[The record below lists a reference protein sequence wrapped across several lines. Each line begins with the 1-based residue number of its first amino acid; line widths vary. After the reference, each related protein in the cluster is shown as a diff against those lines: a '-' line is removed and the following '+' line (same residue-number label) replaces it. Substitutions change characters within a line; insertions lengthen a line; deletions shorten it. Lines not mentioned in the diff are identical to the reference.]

1 MNQQLDDS
9 KESVQS
15 QSMERYLQAESV
27 GNSLSPQRL
36 VQTSRNPQVGASILK
51 LQNGKYSNQSNVFKD
66 ALNKKKTELHKKSQ
80 KPIAEAPKYEIAI
93 KQKQPKKMD
102 KVQQNIKNVQLKAE
116 EVKKKREEEKQKEE
130 KMKQSKVEHAQED
143 LDEVFQ
149 ETVNRLYNY
158 EKQRLKQLNK
168 MVEEEKNKDKLIMS
182 ARPMINERSCKL
194 LERKL
199 KQLVNEEEDY
209 KMIYQF
215 KDADV
220 QVDLLPNLPKLKDYL
235 QINAKKTI
243 NIGQE
248 IQIIKEENVMEPVDP
263 AEDVQYKEGSCHA
276 IVQTNEIKFK
286 IGDTIKKQ
294 QQQQPPQQQQQQTTQ
309 FATQDTPNK
318 KVQNQRQK
326 RLDFMEVQGQ
336 RVKTECQY
344 YVPLHIRQSKV
355 IQKKEEWVKSQI
367 ELKKQKEEESIRAEQ
382 EQWEKEKQKWSK
394 KKDPNKSMQQEIN
407 VEEFANS
414 QIHWLEK
421 RNEHILTEQMKKDKD
436 MLSSLTF
443 RPQIQKKNIE
453 NYNSLKVEDRLLE
466 YQQKKQENLQKLE
479 NKYLPTFQP
488 NLNQKTM
495 LTMDWAS
502 KSFNSTSNNK
512 LWQ

>member
-9 KESVQS
+9 KESAQS

-36 VQTSRNPQVGASILK
+36 VQTQRNPQVGTSILK
-51 LQNGKYSNQSNVFKD
+51 LQNGKYSNQQNVFKE

-80 KPIAEAPKYEIAI
+80 KPIAEIPKQEKSI
-93 KQKQPKKMD
+93 QEKQPKKMD
-102 KVQQNIKNVQLKAE
+102 KVQQNIKYVQMKAE

-143 LDEVFQ
+143 VDEVFQ

-168 MVEEEKNKDKLIMS
+168 MMEEEKNKEKQIMS
-182 ARPMINERSCKL
+182 ARPMINEKSCKM

-215 KDADV
+215 KDIDI

-235 QINAKKTI
+235 QINAKKSIT
-243 NIGQE
+243 IGQD
-248 IQIIKEENVMEPVDP
+248 IQIIKEEVIVEQIDP
-263 AEDVQYKEGSCHA
+263 AEDVQYKQGQCHA
-276 IVQTNEIKFK
+276 IVQTNEIKYK

-294 QQQQPPQQQQQQTTQ
+294 QEQQGTQQQQTTQ

-326 RLDFMEVQGQ
+326 RLEFMEGQGQ
-336 RVKTECQY
+336 RMKTECQY
-344 YVPLHIRQSKV
+344 YVPLHIRQQKV
-355 IQKKEEWVKSQI
+355 IQKKQEWVKSQI
-367 ELKKQKEEESIRAEQ
+367 EQKKQKEEESIRAEQ

-394 KKDPNKSMQQEIN
+394 KKDQNKSMQQEIN

-414 QIHWLEK
+414 QINWLEK

-436 MLSSLTF
+436 MQSQLTF
-443 RPQIQKKNIE
+443 KPQIQKRNIE
-453 NYNSLKVEDRLLE
+453 NFNSAKVEDRLLE

-502 KSFNSTSNNK
+502 KSFNNTSFNK

>member
-1 MNQQLDDS
+1 MNSQLDDS

-27 GNSLSPQRL
+27 GNSLSPQRQ
-36 VQTSRNPQVGASILK
+36 VQTSRNTQVGASILK
-51 LQNGKYSNQSNVFKD
+51 LQNGKYSNQQNVFKE
-66 ALNKKKTELHKKSQ
+66 ALNKKMTELHKKQQ
-80 KPIAEAPKYEIAI
+80 KPIVEAPKYQIEI

-116 EVKKKREEEKQKEE
+116 EVKKKKEEEKQKEE

-168 MVEEEKNKDKLIMS
+168 MIEDEKNKDKLIMT

-220 QVDLLPNLPKLKDYL
+220 QVDLLPGLPKLKDYL
-235 QINAKKTI
+235 SINVKKTI
-243 NIGQE
+243 NLGQE
-248 IQIIKEENVMEPVDP
+248 IQIIKEENIMEPIDP

-294 QQQQPPQQQQQQTTQ
+294 QQQQQPQQQQQITQ

-326 RLDFMEVQGQ
+326 RLDFMEAQGQ

-344 YVPLHIRQSKV
+344 YVPLHIRQQKI
-355 IQKKEEWVKSQI
+355 IQKKEEWMKSQI

-382 EQWEKEKQKWSK
+382 EQWEKEKLKWSK
-394 KKDPNKSMQQEIN
+394 RKDPNKSMQQEIN

-421 RNEHILTEQMKKDKD
+421 RNEHILTEQIKKDKD

-443 RPQIQKKNIE
+443 RPQIQKRNIE
-453 NYNSLKVEDRLLE
+453 NYNTTKVEDRLLD

-488 NLNQKTM
+488 NINQKTV
-495 LTMDWAS
+495 LNMDWAS
-502 KSFNSTSNNK
+502 KSFNNTSSNK

>member
-1 MNQQLDDS
+1 MNSQLDDS

-27 GNSLSPQRL
+27 GNSLSPQRQ
-36 VQTSRNPQVGASILK
+36 VQTSRNPQVGTSILK

-66 ALNKKKTELHKKSQ
+66 ALNKKKTELHKKTQ
-80 KPIAEAPKYEIAI
+80 KPIVEAPKYQIEI

-130 KMKQSKVEHAQED
+130 KMKQSKVEHPQED
-143 LDEVFQ
+143 IDEVFQ

-168 MVEEEKNKDKLIMS
+168 MIEDEKNKEKLILS

-235 QINAKKTI
+235 SINAKKSI

-248 IQIIKEENVMEPVDP
+248 IQIIKEENIMEQVDP
-263 AEDVQYKEGSCHA
+263 AEDVQYKQDSCHA

-294 QQQQPPQQQQQQTTQ
+294 QQQQPQSQQTTQ

-326 RLDFMEVQGQ
+326 RLDFMETQGQ
-336 RVKTECQY
+336 RIKTECQY
-344 YVPLHIRQSKV
+344 YVPLHIRQQKV

-382 EQWEKEKQKWSK
+382 EQWEKEKLKWSK

-407 VEEFANS
+407 IEEFANS

-421 RNEHILTEQMKKDKD
+421 RNEHILSEQMKKDKD

-443 RPQIQKKNIE
+443 KPQIQKRNIE
-453 NYNSLKVEDRLLE
+453 NYNTSKVEDRLLD
-466 YQQKKQENLQKLE
+466 YQLKKQENLQKLE

-488 NLNQKTM
+488 NINQKTV

-502 KSFNSTSNNK
+502 KSFNNTSFNN

>member
-1 MNQQLDDS
+1 MNSQLDDS

-27 GNSLSPQRL
+27 GNSLSPQRQ
-36 VQTSRNPQVGASILK
+36 VQTSRNPQVGTSILK
-51 LQNGKYSNQSNVFKD
+51 LQNGKYSNQSNVFKE
-66 ALNKKKTELHKKSQ
+66 ALNKKKTELHKKTQ
-80 KPIAEAPKYEIAI
+80 KPIVEAPKYEIEI

-130 KMKQSKVEHAQED
+130 KMKQSKVEHPQED
-143 LDEVFQ
+143 IDEVFQ

-168 MVEEEKNKDKLIMS
+168 MIEDEKNKEKLILS

-215 KDADV
+215 KDSDV

-235 QINAKKTI
+235 SINAKKSI

-248 IQIIKEENVMEPVDP
+248 IQIIKEENIMEQVDP
-263 AEDVQYKEGSCHA
+263 AEDVEYKQGSCHA

-294 QQQQPPQQQQQQTTQ
+294 QQQQPLQQQQQTTQ

-326 RLDFMEVQGQ
+326 RLDFMETQGQ
-336 RVKTECQY
+336 RIKTECQY
-344 YVPLHIRQSKV
+344 YVPLHIRQQKV
-355 IQKKEEWVKSQI
+355 IKKKEEWVKSQI

-382 EQWEKEKQKWSK
+382 EQWEKEKLKWSK

-407 VEEFANS
+407 IEEFANS

-421 RNEHILTEQMKKDKD
+421 RNEHILSEQMKKDKD

-443 RPQIQKKNIE
+443 KPQIQKRNIE
-453 NYNSLKVEDRLLE
+453 NYNTSKVEDRLLD
-466 YQQKKQENLQKLE
+466 YQLKKQENLQKLE

-488 NLNQKTM
+488 NINQKTV

-502 KSFNSTSNNK
+502 KSFNNTSFNN

>member
-9 KESVQS
+9 KESVES

-27 GNSLSPQRL
+27 GNSLSPQRM
-36 VQTSRNPQVGASILK
+36 VQTSRNPQVGGSILK
-51 LQNGKYSNQSNVFKD
+51 LQNGKYSNPQNVFKD

-80 KPIAEAPKYEIAI
+80 KSVVEVSKCEKVII
-93 KQKQPKKMD
+93 QKQPKKMD
-102 KVQQNIKNVQLKAE
+102 KVQQNIKNIQIKAE
-116 EVKKKREEEKQKEE
+116 EVKKKRDEEKQKDE
-130 KMKQSKVEHAQED
+130 KLKQSKVEHAKED
-143 LDEVFQ
+143 VDEVFQ

-168 MVEEEKNKDKLIMS
+168 MKEEEKNKEKQIMS
-182 ARPMINERSCKL
+182 ARPMINEKSCKM

-199 KQLVNEEEDY
+199 KQLINEEEDY

-215 KDADV
+215 KDADI

-235 QINAKKTI
+235 QINAKKSM
-243 NIGQE
+243 NVCQD
-248 IQIIKEENVMEPVDP
+248 IQIIKEEVIMEQIDP
-263 AEDVQYKEGSCHA
+263 AEDVQYKQGQCHA
-276 IVQTNEIKFK
+276 IVQTNEIKYK

-294 QQQQPPQQQQQQTTQ
+294 EQQTIQQQQTTQ

-326 RLDFMEVQGQ
+326 RLEFMEGQGQ
-336 RVKTECQY
+336 RMKTECQY
-344 YVPLHIRQSKV
+344 YVPLHIRQQKV

-367 ELKKQKEEESIRAEQ
+367 EQKKQKEEECIRAEQ
-382 EQWEKEKQKWSK
+382 EQWEMEKQKWSK
-394 KKDPNKSMQQEIN
+394 KKDQNKSMQQEIN

-414 QIHWLEK
+414 QINWLEK
-421 RNEHILTEQMKKDKD
+421 RNEHILTEQIKKDKD
-436 MLSSLTF
+436 MQSSLTF
-443 RPQIQKKNIE
+443 RPQIQKRNIE
-453 NYNSLKVEDRLLE
+453 NYNTVKVEDRLLE
-466 YQQKKQENLQKLE
+466 YQQKKQQNLQKLE

-488 NLNQKTM
+488 NINQKTM
-495 LTMDWAS
+495 FTMDWAS
-502 KSFNSTSNNK
+502 KSFNNTSFNK